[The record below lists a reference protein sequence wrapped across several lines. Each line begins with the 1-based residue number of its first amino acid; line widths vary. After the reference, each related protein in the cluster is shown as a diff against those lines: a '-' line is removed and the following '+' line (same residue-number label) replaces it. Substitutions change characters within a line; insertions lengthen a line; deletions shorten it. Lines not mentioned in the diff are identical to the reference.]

1 MNYWVKYSERNKTI
15 ILLTL
20 GDPGRNRPGELAALA
35 ADYLLIHRQ
44 RNKIKILLRSECT
57 YDII

>member
-15 ILLTL
+15 ILLTP
-20 GDPGRNRPGELAALA
+20 GDSGRNRPGKLAALA
-35 ADYLLIHRQ
+35 ADYLLILRQ